1 MGAECGTPR
10 LKRQIHQRRGGRRE
24 MAFKMQSYW
33 SIGLKTRYGHLQMHW
48 EPQGMLIPSLW
59 ETLWKAQAEIFNK
72 EKTVPRAFKY
82 LADFLLKQCNL
93 AERRTVEETTQ
104 RRFKDMLSKL
114 KRGDIASKAGD
125 WQQLTVV
132 LVPVSTFE
140 YKEHW
145 VFWLI
150 SAGIKRS
157 EENIPPAASS
167 SEAAPR
173 NNRVGLMNRLSS
185 HSRITGE
192 IFKSSALRQTV
203 RLMKFLQCWKVSFW
217 KLHSKCFTA

>member
-1 MGAECGTPR
+1 
-10 LKRQIHQRRGGRRE
+10 

-33 SIGLKTRYGHLQMHW
+33 SIGLKMRYRNLQMHW

-72 EKTVPRAFKY
+72 EKTVPRVFKY
-82 LADFLLKQCNL
+82 LSWLPAEIVQFGWTASCGRDNPAMLQRHAEQTKAWWHCFQSWGLTAADS
-93 AERRTVEETTQ
+93 R
-104 RRFKDMLSKL
+104 
-114 KRGDIASKAGD
+114 AG
-125 WQQLTVV
+125 TGV
-132 LVPVSTFE
+132 TFE

-167 SEAAPR
+167 SEAALR
-173 NNRVGLMNRLSS
+173 NNSVGLMNRLSS

-203 RLMKFLQCWKVSFW
+203 RLMKFLQCWKVYFW
-217 KLHSKCFTA
+217 KLHSKCFRA